1 ETYEHRVELPTTAD
15 QLVDPT
21 VIYNDLTG
29 EIIILLPKL
38 PVEYPRGLGE
48 WDAAPW
54 VFKKDDTDE
63 YGKMFREEPSLPGQ
77 WRWDPVHPPYG
88 AVRIQPF
95 QWEWGDEFC
104 LVYKRVMEG
113 HTPKTSIAEE
123 CMEPM
128 FQPGEPVET
137 LGMYSEPDTPYVF
150 AEWDFDLDFDH
161 PENSTHQFRCVS
173 VYGLTDNN
181 NALDPDETGGRFR
194 IDEEVM
200 YQLNMVFNPWDL
212 KNAAELDTFRW
223 AQKGGITSEITLVSH
238 LRDKY
243 GNDRD
248 CLGRD
253 HEIVFPEKWGY
264 YCQDSEKVILYGG
277 GESILLQRPEDY
289 TVEGDRILLH
299 MHLSG
304 YTHYKVLYSTE
315 YCPEDGTWH
324 DGRWEWTVIGESS
337 HASD

>member
-1 ETYEHRVELPTTAD
+1 
-15 QLVDPT
+15 
-21 VIYNDLTG
+21 
-29 EIIILLPKL
+29 
-38 PVEYPRGLGE
+38 
-48 WDAAPW
+48 
-54 VFKKDDTDE
+54 
-63 YGKMFREEPSLPGQ
+63 
-77 WRWDPVHPPYG
+77 
-88 AVRIQPF
+88 
-95 QWEWGDEFC
+95 
-104 LVYKRVMEG
+104 MEG
-113 HTPKTSIAEE
+113 HTPKMSIAEE

-128 FQPGEPVET
+128 FQPGQHVET

-150 AEWDFDLDFDH
+150 AEWDFDFDH

-181 NALDPDETGGRFR
+181 NALDPNETGGMFR

-238 LRDKY
+238 LMDKY

-277 GESILLQRPEDY
+277 GELILLQRPEDY
-289 TVEGDRILLH
+289 TVEGDRILIH
-299 MHLSG
+299 MDLSG

-337 HASD
+337 HASDSLGSSLLTSALTDWKNEEVWLAGLDIQAADLGPSIPWTMRTATTDRRSGTTGAPRTTGTGTRRYTHTPSAAAISL